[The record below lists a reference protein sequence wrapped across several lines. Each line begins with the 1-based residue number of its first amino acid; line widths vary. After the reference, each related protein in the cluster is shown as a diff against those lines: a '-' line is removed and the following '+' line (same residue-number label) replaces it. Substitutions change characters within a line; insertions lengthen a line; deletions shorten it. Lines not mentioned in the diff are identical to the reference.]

1 MRILRIADVPDKRTG
16 GMTRAMY
23 GTGDVLSEAGHQIS
37 YLFAGH
43 FATWGPATLRRF
55 MVPLKLPFL
64 VRHLIKQGHQYDV
77 VEVHEP
83 LAAPYGFL
91 RQFFRSLPPLVIFSH
106 GLEERSRLAELDYCK
121 QKGLPISFKKR
132 YSPLSVVL
140 QATYATRHC
149 DQVICLN
156 SQDREHLLLSG
167 VSAEHLTQIPNGI
180 EEELLAAGETA
191 RVETD
196 ERSGILFIGSWLTR
210 KGILDLV
217 PAITQVLR
225 HHPKLSFTAAGSGVD
240 AEIVK
245 QGFPKDVQNQ
255 VGVIQNFSGNEA
267 LIDLYKRHSI
277 FVLPSYFEGHPL
289 VMIEAAAFGMAIV
302 TTGICGMVDFI
313 EDGRNGLL
321 VNVGDPVSL
330 EEGLERLITDT
341 GLARRLGEA
350 ARLTAREHTWA
361 RSADITLQAYEKAVC
376 NASLSACNGRTRRS
390 AKS

>member
-1 MRILRIADVPDKRTG
+1 
-16 GMTRAMY
+16 MTRAMY

-64 VRHLIKQGHQYDV
+64 VRHLIKQGQQFDV
-77 VEVHEP
+77 IEVHEP
-83 LAAPYGFL
+83 LAAPYCFL
-91 RQFFRSLPPLVIFSH
+91 RHFFMHLPPIVVFSH
-106 GLEERSRLAELDYCK
+106 GLEERSRLVELRYRK
-121 QKGLPISFKKR
+121 QKGLPVSLKKR
-132 YSPLSVVL
+132 YSPMSVVL
-140 QATYATRHC
+140 QANYGTRHSNH
-149 DQVICLN
+149 VICLN
-156 SQDREHLLLSG
+156 SEDIKHLCLSG
-167 VSAEHLTQIPNGI
+167 VPEDRLTLLPNGV
-180 EEELLAAGETA
+180 EEELLAAGQAAGLE
-191 RVETD
+191 D
-196 ERSGILFIGSWLTR
+196 GNRSGILFVGSWLIR